1 MENLTWKIR
10 ISLLWLFV
18 AVANLLSATI
28 FIMEPGG
35 LEEMVSELAAGGPGM
50 YLFVAIHY
58 LVALAMAILSVTLKD
73 VANRWANIILG
84 IVFTGLYIVGL
95 IEQLAQPTAHQ
106 ILMAGSAVVATALIA
121 WYAWK
126 WPKQE
131 A

>member
-1 MENLTWKIR
+1 MENLALKIR
-10 ISLLWLFV
+10 IAMLWIFM
-18 AVANLLSATI
+18 AVAKLLSATI

-35 LEEMVSELAAGGPGM
+35 LEEMVSELAAMGPGI
-50 YLFVAIHY
+50 LFVPIYY

-73 VANRWANIILG
+73 SANRRANIILG
-84 IVFTGLYIVGL
+84 IVFTGLNIVGL

-106 ILMAGSAVVATALIA
+106 ILMAGSAFVATALIF

-126 WPKQE
+126 WPKQV